1 MIKKNFVASRIKD
14 HKSNIVTEM
23 WNIQQNLEDVIAM
36 GRGDTDLDTPR
47 HIIDAGINAL
57 NNSATHYTH
66 PMGMPELRKE
76 ICKNIIEYGGAK
88 YNEDEVVVT
97 SGGQEAMFAIALG
110 ILNPGDEII
119 TVAPGYNPYFQAAEL
134 AEANPVGVKTYIDNN
149 FAMTVDAV
157 EPLITEK
164 TKILVIINPC
174 NPTGAVTPY
183 DEILKLSKLAI
194 KHDLIVISDEIYSRL
209 TFGNNSVQP
218 VAALPNMFERTIT
231 LNGFSKAYCMTGW
244 RVGYFAAPKEL
255 ITHLGELHH
264 GFAICAP
271 AVSQHAALAAL
282 SGPQQC
288 VSDMK
293 KTMEERCKILCEGLD
308 AINIP
313 YSEPQGGYYVYAN
326 VSKTGLSATKFC
338 LRLLEQGK
346 VIIYP
351 GSLYGDHCDD
361 FVRFSLTQPS
371 SRIKEAVSRIQ
382 KVVSDMKNI

>member
-1 MIKKNFVASRIKD
+1 MTNKKFIASRIKD
-14 HKSNIVTEM
+14 HSNNIVTKM
-23 WNIQQNLEDVIAM
+23 WNIQNRLENVIAM

-57 NNSATHYTH
+57 NNGATHYTH
-66 PMGMPELRKE
+66 PMGLLELRQE
-76 ICKNIIEYGGAK
+76 ICKDIKMNEGAQ
-88 YNEDEVVVT
+88 YTDEEIVVT
-97 SGGQEAMFAIALG
+97 AGGQEAMFAIALG

-134 AEANPVGVKTYIDNN
+134 ADAKTVLTNTYLDNN
-149 FAMTVDAV
+149 FAMTAEAV

-183 DEILKLSKLAI
+183 DQITKLADLA
-194 KHDLIVISDEIYSRL
+194 KKNDLIVISDEIYSLL
-209 TFGNNSVQP
+209 TFNNHKVQP
-218 VAALPNMFERTIT
+218 VASLPGMFDRTIT

-244 RVGYFAAPKEL
+244 RVGYFAAPKSL
-255 ITHLGELHH
+255 ITHLSEIHH

-271 AVSQHAALAAL
+271 SVNQHAAIAAL
-282 SGPQQC
+282 KSSKKC
-288 VSDMK
+288 VEDMK
-293 KTMEERCKILCEGLD
+293 RTMEKRCKILCDGLD
-308 AINIP
+308 EINLP

-326 VSKTGLSATKFC
+326 VSKTGLNATDFC
-338 LRLLEQGK
+338 LKLLEEGK

-361 FVRFSLTQPS
+361 FVRFSLSQPEEK
-371 SRIKEAVSRIQ
+371 IKEAVSRIK
-382 KVVSDMKNI
+382 KVVLSL